1 MSIYNRS
8 KLVAR
13 TFVEQLNI
21 LFGMGKQLEAEVG
34 QYSDDIAEI
43 KVELTKK
50 NNVIIATTI
59 TLDHTTWIGNEQTI
73 LIEPITPN
81 SVVWVAPAI
90 ASMVDYGMCK
100 VMAIAQGDST
110 LTFTCDVVPAND
122 LYVTVVISDN
132 TNE

>member
-59 TLDHTTWIGNEQTI
+59 TLDHTTWIGNEQVI
-73 LIEPITPN
+73 LIEPITPD

-90 ASMVDYGMCK
+90 ASMVDYGTCK
-100 VMAIAQGDST
+100 VMATAQGDST
-110 LTFTCDVVPAND
+110 LTFTCEVVPAND

-132 TNE
+132 TN